1 LFEDTIHFLAGE
13 MLSVAEQFLTQQMH
27 PTVIISA
34 YRLALEDMVDIL
46 REKVRYDIVL
56 LIVCQTELEIN
67 FTQRY
72 LQLI

>member
-1 LFEDTIHFLAGE
+1 MIEDPIYFLAGE

-56 LIVCQTELEIN
+56 LIVCQTEPVYI
-67 FTQRY
+67 
-72 LQLI
+72 

>member
-46 REKVRYDIVL
+46 KEKVRYDIVL
-56 LIVCQTELEIN
+56 LIVCQTEPFSCIYIGN
-67 FTQRY
+67 M
-72 LQLI
+72 II